1 MACAEEF
8 AHSAMSVVENVVL
21 SEGSVWPRLL
31 MKMAYFRAHQTLP
44 ADVGYTLS
52 SIHHPNA

>member
-8 AHSAMSVVENVVL
+8 AHFAMSVVENVVL
-21 SEGSVWPRLL
+21 SEGSVWLRLL

-44 ADVGYTLS
+44 AVGYTLS
-52 SIHHPNA
+52 STHHPNA